1 MYRVPHRFI
10 GVFKPTTQNMK
21 PFITAAIV
29 GVIAITSSF
38 AKEVGKPAPAFTAKT
53 AKGTEVSL
61 ASYKDK
67 VVVLEWVNFDCPF
80 VKKHYSSKNMQ
91 ALQAAYTAKG
101 VVWLT
106 INSSAEGKQ
115 GHLTAEKFVE
125 KTTAEASKATELL
138 IDADGTVGKAYDAK
152 VTPHMMI
159 IGKDG
164 NLAYSGAIDSNAS
177 TKAED
182 VATADKLFANALD
195 AVLAGKEVTNATNK
209 PYGCGVKY

>member
-1 MYRVPHRFI
+1 MIHHRYI
-10 GVFKPTTQNMK
+10 GDSKPNTQLMK
-21 PFITAAIV
+21 SLITAALV
-29 GVIAITSSF
+29 GAIAISSSF
-38 AKEVGKPAPAFTAKT
+38 AAEVGKAAPAFTAKT

-61 ASYKDK
+61 ADYKDK
-67 VVVLEWVNFDCPF
+67 VVVLEWLNFDCPF

-91 ALQAAYTAKG
+91 TLQATYTEKG
-101 VVWLT
+101 VIWLT
-106 INSSAEGKQ
+106 VNSSAEGKQ
-115 GHLTAEKFVE
+115 GYLAADKLLE
-125 KTTAEASKATELL
+125 KTTAEGSKATEILV
-138 IDADGTVGKAYDAK
+138 DTDGKVGKAYDAK

-164 NLAYSGAIDSNAS
+164 NLAYSGAIDSNPS

-195 AVLAGKEVTNATNK
+195 AVIEGKAVTNPSNK

>member
-1 MYRVPHRFI
+1 
-10 GVFKPTTQNMK
+10 MK

-38 AKEVGKPAPAFTAKT
+38 ASEVGKAAPAFTAKT

-61 ASYKDK
+61 TDYKDK
-67 VVVLEWVNFDCPF
+67 VVVLEWLNFECPF

-91 ALQAAYTAKG
+91 TLQAAYAEKG
-101 VVWLT
+101 VIWLT
-106 INSSAEGKQ
+106 VNSSAADKQ
-115 GHLTAEKFVE
+115 GYLAADKLLEKATAEG
-125 KTTAEASKATELL
+125 SKATELL
-138 IDADGTVGKAYDAK
+138 IDADGKIGKAYDAK

-164 NLAYSGAIDSNAS
+164 KLAYSGAIDSNS
-177 TKAED
+177 SPKVED
-182 VATADKLFANALD
+182 IATADKLFANALD
-195 AVLAGKEVTNATNK
+195 AVLAGKEVANATNK